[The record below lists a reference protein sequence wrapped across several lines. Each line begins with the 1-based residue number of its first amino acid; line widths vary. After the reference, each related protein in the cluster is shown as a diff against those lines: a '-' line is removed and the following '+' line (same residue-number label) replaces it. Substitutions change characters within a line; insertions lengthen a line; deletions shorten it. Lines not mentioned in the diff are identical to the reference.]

1 VSKVLFSIITF
12 VYNSLNTIE
21 DTILSVI
28 NQNFQNYEY
37 IIIDGGSTDGS
48 FEIVEKYQNKI
59 DFVISEPDI
68 GIYDAMY
75 KGSDLARGKYLLF
88 LNSVDYLTNIFANS
102 VKEGI
107 IDNLVDRY
115 NLNPGMIVIDVEG
128 AEDLVIQGAL
138 NTIQKSH
145 PVIISELDDVL
156 LKKLNSNS
164 NKVICFLESLGY
176 EVKDV
181 NSDKINF
188 PFSGN
193 IIAKLN
199 ESIIINL
206 IEI

>member
-1 VSKVLFSIITF
+1 MSKVLFSIITF

>member
-1 VSKVLFSIITF
+1 MSKVLFSIITF

-107 IDNLVDRY
+107 TDNLVDRY

-145 PVIISELDDVL
+145 PFIISELDDVL

-199 ESIIINL
+199 ESIIFNV